1 MAKENTASTT
11 DQVSPVK
18 DVEQNNPAPPAP
30 EVSGVK
36 PEPPVAVDPARVDFE
51 YRKCF
56 RKYPAKATKVKLTAH
71 SMVKALSNA
80 FPSNTATAAYGTIPN
95 ADDRTERI
103 TEILK
108 SPFL

>member
-1 MAKENTASTT
+1 MDIFDIFRIIAQRIFCMISYAALWEH
-11 DQVSPVK
+11 
-18 DVEQNNPAPPAP
+18 
-30 EVSGVK
+30 
-36 PEPPVAVDPARVDFE
+36 RVDFE

-56 RKYPAKATKVKLTAH
+56 RKYPAKAAEVKLTAH
-71 SMVKALSNA
+71 SMVKASSNA

-95 ADDRTERI
+95 AEDRTERI

>member
-1 MAKENTASTT
+1 MISYAALWEH
-11 DQVSPVK
+11 
-18 DVEQNNPAPPAP
+18 
-30 EVSGVK
+30 
-36 PEPPVAVDPARVDFE
+36 RVDFE

-95 ADDRTERI
+95 AEDRTERI